1 MTARNPFARRRCIPI
16 MLGCYVS
23 REAALERAR
32 DAGGYVTRDM
42 DFSIYEVWCD
52 ARDAPDELPF
62 R

>member
-1 MTARNPFARRRCIPI
+1 MLDGRRRRRCIPI
-16 MLGCYVS
+16 LLGCYVS

-42 DFSIYEVWCD
+42 DFWIYEVWCD
-52 ARDAPDELPF
+52 ARDAPDVLPF